1 MSMRDS
7 STSRKGGPYEPATT
21 DRRRSES
28 ASRLSESE
36 QRYSLLFDH
45 SPFAISLIRLPD
57 GVLVDVNQAFL
68 DLFQATRE
76 ELIGRT
82 GSELGLVPP
91 EERARVMAAL
101 DSQGIVR
108 DLECSPRTLRGEER
122 IVSLCLSRLTI
133 DDKVHVFTTVQDL
146 TARKRAERALSE
158 TEERFRLLLEDAHRV
173 GFVGVYDWD
182 IGADTVYWSPEV
194 YRLMGVEPG
203 AFQPSSQAW
212 ADGLADE
219 DRELAERRFRETV
232 AARREAYDIEV
243 RIRQPGGGTRW
254 VRISLVVRYDD
265 RGAPTR
271 VLGTLVDIEA
281 LKRTAEVR
289 EAERQRLLSLLA
301 QIPAL
306 INFLRGPD
314 MVIEFAHPLSIA
326 AVGGRDIVGK
336 PLLEA
341 LPEAREQPHYQ
352 RLRRVY
358 ETGEPDYKQEVHT
371 WTEVD
376 GRRVDRY
383 WDSAHLP
390 VRDASGKLEGV
401 MTFEVEVTKNVLARR
416 ALEIANRVKDE
427 FMHTI
432 SHELRTPL
440 TAILG
445 WATLLQRQAPE
456 EQKLD
461 RALEVIERNGRAL
474 ERIVN
479 DLLDVSCIISGK
491 LQLTL
496 QRTDVA
502 AVVVAAVDVVRP
514 AAEAKGVRLV
524 MDLDPDLGETVA
536 DTDRL
541 RQIVWNLLSNA
552 VRFTPRGG
560 RVAVSA
566 ARKDDGIQIRVEDT
580 GVGIPSEHLAHVF
593 ERFQQVDGSVTRTY
607 GGLGLGLSIVRHL
620 AEAHG
625 GGVEAHSEGP
635 DRGATFIV
643 KLPARGAEA
652 LRSSPPARDGLKS
665 GSRGRSTKQRKS
677 LGGIHVLVVDD
688 DRDTLE
694 LIDMVL
700 HGAGA
705 SVTTAASARE
715 ALDARGPFNVIL
727 TDIAMPEMDGYA
739 FLRRLRSRATTAD
752 IPAIA
757 LTAYARPED
766 AERAIGSGF
775 QEHLTK
781 PVEPATLLETVEAWA
796 GVSRSKG
803 IAH

>member
-1 MSMRDS
+1 M
-7 STSRKGGPYEPATT
+7 AQ
-21 DRRRSES
+21 
-28 ASRLSESE
+28 LSESE

-45 SPFAISLIRLPD
+45 SPFAISLTRLPE
-57 GVLVDVNQAFL
+57 GVVVDANQAFL

-76 ELIGRT
+76 EVIGRT
-82 GSELGLVPP
+82 GSELGFASP
-91 EERARVMAAL
+91 EERAQAIAVL
-101 DSQGIVR
+101 ESEGIVR
-108 DLECSPRTLRGEER
+108 DLECRRRTLRGEER
-122 IVSLCLSRLTI
+122 IVSLCLSRLKI
-133 DDKVHVFTTVQDL
+133 GGKEHVFTTVQDL
-146 TARKRAERALSE
+146 TARKRAERALHE
-158 TEERFRLLLEDAHRV
+158 TEERFRLLLESGQRV
-173 GFVGVYDWD
+173 GCIGIYDWD
-182 IGADTVYWSPEV
+182 VGTDTVYWSPEV

-212 ADGLADE
+212 AEGLADE
-219 DRELAERRFRETV
+219 DREVAERAFLETV
-232 AARREAYDIEV
+232 AARREAYEIEV
-243 RIRQPGGGTRW
+243 KIRQPRGGTRW
-254 VRISLVVRYDD
+254 VRISLLVRYDD

-281 LKRTAEVR
+281 LKRVAEAR
-289 EAERQRLLSLLA
+289 EAERRLLLSLLA
-301 QIPAL
+301 QIPA
-306 INFLRGPD
+306 IVNFLRGPD
-314 MVIEFAHPLSIA
+314 MVIEFAHPSSIA
-326 AVGGRDIVGK
+326 ALGGRDIVGK

-341 LPEAREQPHYQ
+341 IPEHREQPHYE

-358 ETGEPDYKQEVHT
+358 ETGQPDFQREVHT

-376 GRRVDRY
+376 GRRVDQY
-383 WDSAHLP
+383 WDSANLP
-390 VRDASGKLEGV
+390 VRDASGKIEGV
-401 MTFEVEVTKNVLARR
+401 MTFDVEVTENVLARR
-416 ALEIANRVKDE
+416 TLETANRAKDE
-427 FMHTI
+427 FLHTM

-440 TAILG
+440 TSILG

-461 RALEVIERNGRAL
+461 RALEIIERNARAL

-479 DLLDVSCIISGK
+479 DLLDVSIIISGK

-496 QRTDVA
+496 QRTDLAAVIVA
-502 AVVVAAVDVVRP
+502 AIDVVRP
-514 AAEAKGVRLV
+514 AAEMKGVRLA
-524 MDLDPDLGETVA
+524 MDLAPGLGETVA

-560 RVAVSA
+560 RVAISA

-580 GVGIPSEHLAHVF
+580 GLGIPAEHLPHVF
-593 ERFQQVDGSVTRTY
+593 ERFRQVDGSITRTY
-607 GGLGLGLSIVRHL
+607 GGLGLGLSLVRHI

-625 GGVEAHSEGP
+625 GRVEAYSEGT
-635 DRGATFIV
+635 DCGATFTVTLPIRGADA
-643 KLPARGAEA
+643 LRAITPARSG
-652 LRSSPPARDGLKS
+652 PKS
-665 GSRGRSTKQRKS
+665 GPRGRATGPRRTLS
-677 LGGIHVLVVDD
+677 GVHVLVVDD
-688 DRDTLE
+688 DVDALE
-694 LIDMVL
+694 LIDMIL
-700 HGAGA
+700 RGAGA

-757 LTAYARPED
+757 LTAYAREED

-781 PVEPATLLETVEAWA
+781 PVEPGVLLETVQAWA
-796 GVSRSKG
+796 GVPHNKG
-803 IAH
+803 VAP